1 LLEFGIAVSTTCD
14 ELSVLKAQRVISPR
28 ATPSGCTKALTISFD
43 CGVRT
48 FAVSR
53 DAVYLASDEFLASD
67 DALFTTCPQLCRMK
81 CDDMQ
86 RMTREEEIAEV
97 WRALEAVRDPELDE
111 SLTRLGFVRAVDI
124 DGAARVRISIRL
136 PTYWC
141 AANFAFIMAEDARA
155 ALESLPWVREAI
167 VTIEDHYSGD
177 EINRGIAAKLQ
188 FSAAFPGE
196 ADDNL
201 TDLRRLF
208 RAKAFMRR
216 QEKLLRRMLADG
228 HTAASLAALTLDRLQ
243 AAESRNPDEQQL
255 KTDYIAIRV
264 EFARGSDLAFVTM
277 AGAALDPKTFRA
289 YMAELR
295 RTTANIE
302 FNAAI
307 CTGLLQARIGE
318 PPK

>member
-1 LLEFGIAVSTTCD
+1 
-14 ELSVLKAQRVISPR
+14 
-28 ATPSGCTKALTISFD
+28 
-43 CGVRT
+43 
-48 FAVSR
+48 
-53 DAVYLASDEFLASD
+53 
-67 DALFTTCPQLCRMK
+67 
-81 CDDMQ
+81 
-86 RMTREEEIAEV
+86 MTAEEEIAEV
-97 WRALEAVRDPELDE
+97 WQVLEAVRDPELDQ

-124 DGAARVRISIRL
+124 DGEARVRISIRL

-155 ALESLPWVREAI
+155 ALERLPWVREAL

-216 QEKLLRRMLADG
+216 QARLLRRMLVDG
-228 HTAASLAALTLDRLQ
+228 HTAASLASLTLDGLQ
-243 AAESRNPDEQQL
+243 AAESSHADEQGL
-255 KTDYIAIRV
+255 KADYIAIRE
-264 EFARGSDLAFVTM
+264 EFARGSDLAFVTT
-277 AGAALDPKTFRA
+277 AGAALDPRTFPA

-307 CTGLLQARIGE
+307 CVGLLKARIGE
-318 PPK
+318 PSDPEQA